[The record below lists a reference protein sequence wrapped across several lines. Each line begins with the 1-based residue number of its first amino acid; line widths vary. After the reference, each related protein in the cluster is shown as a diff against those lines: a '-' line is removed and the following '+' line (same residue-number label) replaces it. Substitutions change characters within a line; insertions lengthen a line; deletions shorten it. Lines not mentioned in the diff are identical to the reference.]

1 MKTLENSY
9 KQGLRAIGPAHYGRG
24 IYANGTSSAGGI
36 GYKGKELLKK
46 IEELADIEKESTAI
60 GLMMYIGNP
69 LKLKEHL
76 IMPSKK
82 KCLENKK
89 IAELTSSAYYECA
102 RVNAVLK
109 GKKILSIIE
118 ELEVIEWL

>member
-1 MKTLENSY
+1 MDLDLAVTTKV
-9 KQGLRAIGPAHYGRG
+9 
-24 IYANGTSSAGGI
+24 
-36 GYKGKELLKK
+36 KK

-102 RVNAVLK
+102 EVNALVK
-109 GKKILSIIE
+109 GGKIIS
-118 ELEVIEWL
+118 VIEKIKIF